1 MSWWHPE
8 GVRTDD
14 FLQAHPE
21 CVPKPHHAAD
31 DGDGTDGGDGGAL
44 SPVESALVAITV
56 ITFVCGGGGLLI
68 MWVCFLR
75 PRATDPQ
82 MMIEMPDAAPRAT
95 LDVKAD
101 DLSAPTDDLE

>member
-1 MSWWHPE
+1 
-8 GVRTDD
+8 
-14 FLQAHPE
+14 
-21 CVPKPHHAAD
+21 
-31 DGDGTDGGDGGAL
+31 
-44 SPVESALVAITV
+44 
-56 ITFVCGGGGLLI
+56 

>member
-1 MSWWHPE
+1 M
-8 GVRTDD
+8 T
-14 FLQAHPE
+14 A
-21 CVPKPHHAAD
+21 
-31 DGDGTDGGDGGAL
+31 GDGTDGGEGGAL

-101 DLSAPTDDLE
+101 DLSAPTDSSALE